1 MDLSFFTVDGDAL
14 HPTPVAQSL
23 WAKDQMHG
31 VAISGALARGMEAA
45 MTRED
50 LRPAR
55 WSVDLFRPANMTS
68 ATVETTVLREGSR
81 LCLVESRFVQE
92 EQVRARATAVWLLPT
107 EEPDGTVWQPSDLP
121 TPPPTDVVPPMS
133 GPAIPWYRSEVGW
146 SQDFKAHQNSGR
158 HQNWTYPVPVVSGE
172 EPTPFQA
179 VASIADSTSM
189 VCNWSD
195 RGVQY
200 INTDISLSLA
210 RLPRSAEIGLR
221 AEHWT
226 GHDGIAVGVC
236 TVHDREGVLGHSMV
250 TSLTN
255 ARRTV
260 DFDQHDFDAEG
271 NRASRV

>member
-1 MDLSFFTVDGDAL
+1 MDLSFFTLGADTL
-14 HPTPVAQSL
+14 LPTPVARSL

-31 VAISGALARGMEAA
+31 VAISGALARGMEGA
-45 MTRED
+45 MTRTD

-55 WSVDLFRPANMTS
+55 WSVDLFRPADMS
-68 ATVETTVLREGSR
+68 PATVETTILREGSR
-81 LCLVESRFVQE
+81 LCLVESRFVQDD
-92 EQVRARATAVWLLPT
+92 QMRARATAVWLLPT
-107 EEPDGTVWQPSDLP
+107 EDPDGTVWQPSDLP
-121 TPPPTDVVPPMS
+121 TPPPTDLVPPMT
-133 GPAIPWYRSEVGW
+133 GPNIPWFKSEVEW
-146 SQDFKAHQNSGR
+146 SQDFKDHQNSGR

-179 VASIADSTSM
+179 VASIADATSM

-210 RLPRSAEIGLR
+210 RLPRSAEVGLR

-260 DFDQHDFDAEG
+260 DFDQHDFDGDG
-271 NRASRV
+271 NRTSRV